1 MHMLDIVLDSYKEFA
16 VGISYITSQPAL
28 LMMHG
33 GALQAQLAGVAA
45 KTPKTEECLGA
56 NKLWSP

>member
-1 MHMLDIVLDSYKEFA
+1 MHN
-16 VGISYITSQPAL
+16 
-28 LMMHG
+28 